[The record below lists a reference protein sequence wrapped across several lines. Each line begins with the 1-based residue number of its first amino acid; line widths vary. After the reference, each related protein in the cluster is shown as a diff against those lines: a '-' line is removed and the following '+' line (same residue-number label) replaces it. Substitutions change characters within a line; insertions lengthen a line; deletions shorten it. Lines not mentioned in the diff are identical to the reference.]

1 MEGVVYMR
9 YIISGKNMNV
19 SQSLKDNAIAKISK
33 LEKYFT
39 KENDA
44 RITMMV
50 EKQGHII
57 EVTIPMK
64 GTTIRAEESA
74 ENMYAAI
81 DQVVDVLE
89 RQILKH
95 KNKLIKR
102 HRSHGTLQT
111 DFLATYDEGT
121 EETNQLKIVKSDKF
135 ADKPMDPQEAC
146 MEMDLLGEAFFVF
159 RNSET
164 DEMNVVYK
172 IKEETYG
179 LIEDPVL

>member
-1 MEGVVYMR
+1 MR
-9 YIISGKNMNV
+9 YTVSGRNMNV
-19 SQSLKDNAIAKISK
+19 SQALKENAISKISK

-81 DQVVDVLE
+81 DKAVDVLE

-95 KNKLIKR
+95 KDKLIQR
-102 HRSHGTLQT
+102 HRGHGTLQS
-111 DFLATYDEGT
+111 DFLETYDDSEGGK
-121 EETNQLKIVKSDKF
+121 LKIVKSDRF
-135 ADKPMDPQEAC
+135 ADKPMDPEEAC
-146 MEMDLLGEAFFVF
+146 MEMDLMGQSFFVF

-172 IKEETYG
+172 IKDETYG
-179 LIEDPVL
+179 LIEDPEL